1 MAGRFAQ
8 AHVARNHG
16 LIDLIFENL
25 AHFLRNLHAQIGA
38 RVEHRQHDALDGEM
52 SVHLL
57 HLLHRAHQ
65 RAHAFQRE
73 IFALNRNQHAVRRAE
88 RVERNHAQRRRA
100 VDKDI
105 VKPIPHAFQH
115 VGHDALAVFHVRQL
129 NFRARQPDI
138 RRKHH

>member
-1 MAGRFAQ
+1 
-8 AHVARNHG
+8 
-16 LIDLIFENL
+16 
-25 AHFLRNLHAQIGA
+25 
-38 RVEHRQHDALDGEM
+38 M

-115 VGHDALAVFHVRQL
+115 VGHDALAVFHIRQL

-138 RRKHH
+138 RRKHHQALDGRLAQCLLDRRFPGHDLVHRGGLLLHAHAQAA